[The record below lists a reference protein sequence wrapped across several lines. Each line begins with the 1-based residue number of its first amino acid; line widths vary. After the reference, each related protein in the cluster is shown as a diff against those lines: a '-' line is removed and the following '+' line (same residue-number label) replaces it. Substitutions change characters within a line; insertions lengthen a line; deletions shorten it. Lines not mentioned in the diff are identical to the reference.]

1 MRYTTTDLVLF
12 EPLFDLAQRESSSYF
27 ELHPKELSHPQ
38 ACWVQGSLLLRDA
51 AFDFFSGCFH
61 AADKNF
67 NDFGFQ
73 RFEQGHIQ
81 VLCQELSAFSQQLA
95 LNPTRDVLFS
105 RYASMV
111 NADIWSDISTEAL
124 AQAVLRCGEQM
135 LDFIAT
141 NTRQSKCLWV
151 LGM

>member
-12 EPLFDLAQRESSSYF
+12 EPLFDLAQRESSAYF
-27 ELHPKELSHPQ
+27 ELHPKELPHPQ
-38 ACWVQGSLLLRDA
+38 ACWLQGSLLLRDA
-51 AFDFFSGCFH
+51 AFDFFAECFH
-61 AADKNF
+61 RADENF
-67 NDFGFQ
+67 NYFGFQ
-73 RFEQGHIQ
+73 RFEQGHIK
-81 VLCQELSAFSQQLA
+81 VLCEELSAFSQQLV

-105 RYASMV
+105 HYTSLLS
-111 NADIWSDISTEAL
+111 ADIWSDVGTEAL
-124 AQAVLRCGEQM
+124 APAVLRCGEQM